1 MASTISIDQAG
12 RLVVPKPLRQR
23 LGLEAGS
30 RIRIWE
36 EDGRLLMEPVPE
48 ETLLVQD
55 GGLLL
60 CSGRLEGGPV
70 SIEDLR
76 DERIDA
82 LIHDAIG

>member
-1 MASTISIDQAG
+1 
-12 RLVVPKPLRQR
+12 VVPKLLRQR
-23 LGLEAGS
+23 LRLKAGS

-36 EDGRLLMEPVPE
+36 EDGRLLLEPVPE

-60 CSGRLEGGPV
+60 CGGHLDGG
-70 SIEDLR
+70 SLTIEALR

-82 LIHDAIG
+82 LVNDAIR